1 MKTARLNDMI
11 KGWFVGNFE
20 PTLYRTNDCEVAV
33 KRYLKGDCEKK
44 HHHKIATEITV
55 IVKGRVRM
63 FNQEFSE
70 GDIIVVEPGD
80 ATAFVA
86 MEDCVNVVVKLPSA
100 NNDKYEVED

>member
-44 HHHKIATEITV
+44 HHHKIATEDV
-55 IVKGRVRM
+55 
-63 FNQEFSE
+63 
-70 GDIIVVEPGD
+70 
-80 ATAFVA
+80 
-86 MEDCVNVVVKLPSA
+86 
-100 NNDKYEVED
+100 